1 MRVVAE
7 YGSRFDADLAV
18 ARLEG
23 YGLEASVLADPAA
36 GVAPHHVTDPVFAVV
51 VREEVEDDARTV
63 LADGTDPES
72 LALDADYFSTRFADR
87 PRWVRRTT
95 WLVLAA
101 LAGPPLMAAC
111 YFAWRAAGGLL
122 DLVAP

>member
-7 YGSRFDADLAV
+7 FGSRFDADLAV

-36 GVAPHHVTDPVFAVV
+36 GIAPHHVTDPVFAVI
-51 VREEVEDDARTV
+51 VRQEVEEDALV
-63 LADGTDPES
+63 LLADGTDPE
-72 LALDADYFSTRFADR
+72 AEAMDAAYHSVRFGDR
-87 PRWVRRTT
+87 PRWVRTTT
-95 WLVLAA
+95 WVVLAA
-101 LAGPPLMAAC
+101 IAGPPVFAAA
-111 YFAWRAAGGLL
+111 YFALRAAGGLV